1 MNRAEL
7 PATKGFTIVHH
18 RLRSMNLAS
27 CFTGATVIEIGAY
40 LLLYTYGKATLAG
53 LTFWKTLKN
62 LIQTPSTIW
71 WLFSRHVFKIRLNYR
86 EKKLKNRNCEFYL
99 RPNPNG
105 KKIQNLTD
113 YGSNYNNTKS
123 NITRKVFNNIM
134 HMLWRGTLLKKAY

>member
-7 PATKGFTIVHH
+7 LATKGFTIVHH
-18 RLRSMNLAS
+18 WLRSMNHAS
-27 CFTGATVIEIGAY
+27 CFTGATVIEISAY

-53 LTFWKTLKN
+53 LTFWKTLQKILFKLLPQFGGYSHGTFLKLRQITEKN
-62 LIQTPSTIW
+62 L
-71 WLFSRHVFKIRLNYR
+71 KN
-86 EKKLKNRNCEFYL
+86 KKCEFYL

-123 NITRKVFNNIM
+123 NITRKVFNTI
-134 HMLWRGTLLKKAY
+134 MLWHGTLLKTAY